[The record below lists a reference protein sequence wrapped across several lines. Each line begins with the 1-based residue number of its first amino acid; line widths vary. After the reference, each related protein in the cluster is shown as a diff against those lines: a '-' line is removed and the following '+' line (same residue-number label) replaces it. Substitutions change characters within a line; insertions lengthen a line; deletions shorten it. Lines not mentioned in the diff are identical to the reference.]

1 MPKSIQLTSLKTI
14 IMASLATQPQPQP
27 NKNSD
32 NDSNSVADN
41 ASKTVLLTSQSKT
54 TTTIE
59 TKTTVAFHKKSKQL
73 HVNFTP
79 RLSTLDPHNQ
89 LLHQNPLR
97 GLYALFWILLA
108 FHIIATIHASGS
120 LAIQSP
126 LARLFSKHLPQLAV
140 VDLCLVASTFS
151 AFGFAKL
158 LSNRCFEYCNTGLI
172 LQHIFQFSWLGAWI
186 LYIFYRE
193 WPWIQSGFL
202 TLHSITMLMKIHS
215 YCATNGEYS
224 EKLKTLESRVKEL
237 DDSKVIEFDDRQREK
252 LDRKQLVS
260 TLVKTGIYENLN
272 HFIEQNK
279 QQPTENLES
288 KSPTES
294 DEKRDKLADKVHET
308 IDLLDQLGA
317 RNASADHEDVDDDQ
331 KKHDENQYS
340 SKCWPENLTIS
351 NFTDYLLIPT
361 LVYRLRYPRT
371 KEIRIFFVI
380 EKVLAVTGIF
390 GLIYMITQYYIW
402 DQVTSI
408 KAFDR
413 DHRAS
418 AIHLVD
424 NVIRL
429 VVPFTINYLLIFY
442 IIFECI
448 CNAFAELTRFA
459 DREFYSDWWNSCS
472 FDEFSRK
479 WNKPVHHFLLKHVYA
494 STISSYGV
502 SRSAA
507 AIMTLFLSSLV
518 HELLMVIVTRKLRL
532 YLFLAQMTQLPL
544 TYIGRSK
551 LFKTRPALANAFFWV
566 GLISGFPLL
575 AVCYILY

>member
-1 MPKSIQLTSLKTI
+1 MTSLI
-14 IMASLATQPQPQP
+14 QPEPQATNTKENQT
-27 NKNSD
+27 
-32 NDSNSVADN
+32 
-41 ASKTVLLTSQSKT
+41 TVKT
-54 TTTIE
+54 TTNQITTVE
-59 TKTTVAFHKKSKQL
+59 TKTTVAILKTNPKQQQQQQQL
-73 HVNFTP
+73 LVNFTP

-97 GLYALFWILLA
+97 GLYALFWILLG
-108 FHIIATIHASGS
+108 FHIIATLHASGS
-120 LAIQSP
+120 LVIQSP
-126 LARLFSKHLPQLAV
+126 LARLFSKHLPQLAL

-151 AFGFAKL
+151 ALGFAKL
-158 LSNRCFEYCNTGLI
+158 LSNRYFDYCHTGLI
-172 LQHIFQFSWLGAWI
+172 LQHLFQFSWLGAWI

-224 EKLKTLESRVKEL
+224 VQLKSLESKMKEL
-237 DDSKVIEFDDRQREK
+237 KRSKVIEIKEDDQQHHK
-252 LDRKQLVS
+252 TLVS
-260 TLVKTGIYENLN
+260 TVVKTGIYQKLQQFVDQKKE
-272 HFIEQNK
+272 
-279 QQPTENLES
+279 QPTTIDQSLGSNS
-288 KSPTES
+288 QS
-294 DEKRDKLADKVHET
+294 DQGPEKPMNDEMMEQQVHET

-317 RNASADHEDVDDDQ
+317 RNLRDSHDDDDQ
-331 KKHDENQYS
+331 KEDQYS
-340 SKCWPENLTIS
+340 GQPWPENLTIS

-371 KEIRIFFVI
+371 KEIRIFFVV
-380 EKVLAVTGIF
+380 EKVFAVVGIF

-402 DQVTSI
+402 DQVTNI

-413 DHRAS
+413 DHRSS
-418 AIHLVD
+418 ALHLVD

-575 AVCYILY
+575 AVWLVSP

>member
-1 MPKSIQLTSLKTI
+1 MNE
-14 IMASLATQPQPQP
+14 PQPQQP
-27 NKNSD
+27 TTTNNQDETSTSTSTNKTF
-32 NDSNSVADN
+32 V
-41 ASKTVLLTSQSKT
+41 VT
-54 TTTIE
+54 TRSEITTIE
-59 TKTTVAFHKKSKQL
+59 TTTSNLQTVKNTSKQQL
-73 HVNFTP
+73 LVNFTP

-108 FHIIATIHASGS
+108 FHILATLHASGS

-151 AFGFAKL
+151 ALGFAQL
-158 LSNRCFEYCNTGLI
+158 LSNRVFEYCNTGLI
-172 LQHIFQFSWLGAWI
+172 IQHVFQFSWLVAWI
-186 LYIFYRE
+186 SYIYHRE

-215 YCATNGEYS
+215 FCATNGEYA
-224 EKLKTLESRVKEL
+224 EKLKSLESKVNEL
-237 DDSKVIEFDDRQREK
+237 QESELIEFDEPK
-252 LDRKQLVS
+252 TGKINRKQLVS
-260 TLVKTGIYENLN
+260 TLVTTGIYEKL
-272 HFIEQNK
+272 HQFIEQKKEAANGPEPK
-279 QQPTENLES
+279 SQSES
-288 KSPTES
+288 G
-294 DEKRDKLADKVHET
+294 EKDDDLLRKARET
-308 IDLLDQLGA
+308 IDLLDLLGA
-317 RNASADHEDVDDDQ
+317 RNVTPNPNEDGV
-331 KKHDENQYS
+331 DENYDDRFS
-340 SKCWPENLTIS
+340 SKCWPENLTVS

-371 KEIRIFFVI
+371 KEIRIFFVV
-380 EKVLAVTGIF
+380 EKIFAVVGIF

-408 KAFDR
+408 KTFEQG
-413 DHRAS
+413 HRSS
-418 AIHLVD
+418 AVHLVD

-448 CNAFAELTRFA
+448 CNGFAELTRFA

-494 STISSYGV
+494 STISSYGL

-507 AIMTLFLSSLV
+507 AIITLFLSSLV
-518 HELLMVIVTRKLRL
+518 HELLMAIVTRKLRL

-544 TYIGRSK
+544 TYVGRSRV
-551 LFKTRPALANAFFWV
+551 FRARPALANAFFWV

-575 AVCYILY
+575 AVCYIVY

>member
-1 MPKSIQLTSLKTI
+1 MSSISHAEPAAAGKLQK
-14 IMASLATQPQPQP
+14 
-27 NKNSD
+27 
-32 NDSNSVADN
+32 
-41 ASKTVLLTSQSKT
+41 SKTN
-54 TTTIE
+54 
-59 TKTTVAFHKKSKQL
+59 QL
-73 HVNFTP
+73 SVNFTP
-79 RLSTLDPHNQ
+79 RLSTLDRHNQ
-89 LLHQNPLR
+89 SLHQNPLR
-97 GLYALFWILLA
+97 GLYALFWILLG

-126 LARLFSKHLPQLAV
+126 LARLFSKHLPQLTI
-140 VDLCLVASTFS
+140 VDLCLVTSTFS
-151 AFGFAKL
+151 ALGFAKL
-158 LSNRCFEYCNTGLI
+158 LENRYVNYCRTGLI
-172 LQHIFQFSWLGAWI
+172 LQHVFQFSWLGGWI
-186 LYIFYRE
+186 LYIYHRE

-224 EKLKTLESRVKEL
+224 EKFKK
-237 DDSKVIEFDDRQREK
+237 
-252 LDRKQLVS
+252 
-260 TLVKTGIYENLN
+260 
-272 HFIEQNK
+272 
-279 QQPTENLES
+279 LES
-288 KSPTES
+288 KLSNLKGIIDDDRLGQLLLLQSKNPRKTLVSAIVENSIYHDLHQFIELKKHHHQSES
-294 DEKRDKLADKVHET
+294 VDESQNEEEETTKMIEKVEE
-308 IDLLDQLGA
+308 IIELLDQLGA
-317 RNASADHEDVDDDQ
+317 KNLPSTTRTTTDTSTVNED
-331 KKHDENQYS
+331 KEDEDLYP
-340 SKCWPENLTIS
+340 SKPWPENLTVL
-351 NFTDYLLIPT
+351 NFIDYLLIPT
-361 LVYRLRYPRT
+361 LVYRLKYPRT

-380 EKVLAVTGIF
+380 EKIFAVTGIF

-408 KAFDR
+408 KAYDR
-413 DHRAS
+413 DHRS
-418 AIHLVD
+418 SILHLID

-429 VVPFTINYLLIFY
+429 IVPFTINYLLIFY

-494 STISSYGV
+494 STISSYGI

-507 AIMTLFLSSLV
+507 AFMTLFLSSLV

-532 YLFLAQMTQLPL
+532 YLFIAQMTQLPL

-551 LFKTRPALANAFFWV
+551 ILKSRSALANAFFWI

-575 AVCYILY
+575 AVWYVFQLFENFLLPV

>member
-1 MPKSIQLTSLKTI
+1 MSDTLEKPTANSEHSP
-14 IMASLATQPQPQP
+14 AATL
-27 NKNSD
+27 SE
-32 NDSNSVADN
+32 A
-41 ASKTVLLTSQSKT
+41 T
-54 TTTIE
+54 TTPAEVTTTQTQVTTIE
-59 TKTTVAFHKKSKQL
+59 TTTTLLGPLRKTTKKQL
-73 HVNFTP
+73 LVNFTP
-79 RLSTLDPHNQ
+79 RLSTLDPHNH

-97 GLYALFWILLA
+97 GLYALFWILLG
-108 FHIIATIHASGS
+108 FHIIATLHASGS

-126 LARLFSKHLPQLAV
+126 LARLFSKHLPQLAIA
-140 VDLCLVASTFS
+140 DFLLVTSTFS
-151 AFGFAKL
+151 ALGFAKL
-158 LSNRCFEYCNTGLI
+158 LSSRSFGYCNTGLI
-172 LQHIFQFSWLGAWI
+172 IQHLFQFSWLVAWI
-186 LYIFYRE
+186 SFIFHTE

-224 EKLKTLESRVKEL
+224 EKLKSLEARVEELHQLKLIQFDESKRENIHRKE
-237 DDSKVIEFDDRQREK
+237 
-252 LDRKQLVS
+252 LVS
-260 TLVKTGIYENLN
+260 TLVKNGTYDQL
-272 HFIEQNK
+272 HQFIEKREQIAKDNA
-279 QQPTENLES
+279 ES
-288 KSPTES
+288 KSHSEP
-294 DEKRDKLADKVHET
+294 DKAEEDLLHKAHET
-308 IDLLDQLGA
+308 VDLLDLLGA
-317 RNASADHEDVDDDQ
+317 RNTSSHNEAADEHHDDR
-331 KKHDENQYS
+331 YA
-340 SKCWPENLTIS
+340 SKCWPENLTVS
-351 NFTDYLLIPT
+351 NFTDYLLVPT

-371 KEIRIFFVI
+371 KEIRIFFVV
-380 EKVLAVTGIF
+380 EKVFAVAGIF

-402 DQVTSI
+402 DQVTNI
-408 KAFDR
+408 KAFEQG
-413 DHRAS
+413 HGSS

-429 VVPFTINYLLIFY
+429 IVPFTLNYLLIFY

-507 AIMTLFLSSLV
+507 ALITLFLSSLV

-544 TYIGRSK
+544 TYIGRSQ
-551 LFKTRPALANAFFWV
+551 LFKSRPALANAFFWV